1 MCGVVVDEALD
12 QLRQDRHDYAE
23 REHVEQDGDEDE
35 GDGTTPDRRSASRRR
50 LAGIVAH
57 DGRLRLWAKGLAFS
71 RKVMRTGVP
80 GSSKVSRMELV
91 R

>member
-1 MCGVVVDEALD
+1 MRGVVADKALD
-12 QLRQDRHDYAE
+12 QFWQDRHDHAE

-35 GDGTTPDRRSASRRR
+35 GDRTAPDRRSALRYR
-50 LAGIVAH
+50 LAGLSVH

-71 RKVMRTGVP
+71 RKVIRTGVP
-80 GSSKVSRMELV
+80 GSSNASRIELT